1 MAVTNKRGIFALL
14 DVRERQAAGVW
25 SVKSD
30 VWLSPSAFYGPASAP
45 VGYSNGY
52 FSGGRQPSNSPSFP
66 SSVVYSSVSRIDYSN
81 DTTTIPARGPLTGVV
96 YKHAGTGNQDFGYV
110 GGGSPYDSRRSVVD
124 RIDYSND
131 TATAASKGPLS
142 TARFELAATGNAS
155 FGYFIGGRNPT
166 FSTVDRI
173 DYTNDTATAS
183 VRGPLSSAVYY
194 TSATGN
200 QSFGYIIGGK
210 NPSISPD
217 SLSIVQRIDYSN
229 DIATASPKGPLS
241 LQRRETGTTGNSDF
255 GYVGGGYNIVPGGN
269 NWVSTVD
276 RIDYSND
283 TVTASPKGPLS
294 RTIGTGCATGDKSF
308 GYFGGGEGNNNEN
321 VSTLDRID
329 YSNDTATALSKGPL
343 SHSLRNSAASSSK
356 QNANPIKNDTV
367 FPASTVRDNVV
378 PQGTDFGYFGGG
390 TPSGSRVDR
399 IDYSNDTATASVK
412 GPLSLAREQLAATGN
427 SSYGYFGG
435 GPALSTVDRI
445 DYSNDTATASV
456 KGPLSVAR
464 YFLAATGNS
473 SYGYFGGGGPP
484 QVSTVDR
491 VDYSNDTATA
501 SVRGP
506 LTLAR
511 NGLAATSAAA
521 NGLPQ

>member
-1 MAVTNKRGIFALL
+1 MAVTNKRGIFALI

-30 VWLSPSAFYGPASAP
+30 VWLSPSPFGKISPFGYFTGGQSNPSLVARLDFSNDSAGVSLRGPLSLSRYYARGLSSSSHGYVAGGRSAP
-45 VGYSNGY
+45 STYHTTVDRIDYGNDTATASPKGPLSIARRIGQGASTNADFGYDVGGYDFDAPGYS
-52 FSGGRQPSNSPSFP
+52 SAVER
-66 SSVVYSSVSRIDYSN
+66 VDYSN
-81 DTTTIPARGPLTGVV
+81 DTATAVAKGPLSSARYGVT
-96 YKHAGTGNQDFGYV
+96 ATGNQSFGYFA
-110 GGGSPYDSRRSVVD
+110 GGETPTIVSTID

-131 TATAASKGPLS
+131 TATASPKGPLS
-142 TARFELAATGNAS
+142 VAKRRGDATGNAS
-155 FGYFIGGRNPT
+155 FGYHAGGDAPGPT
-166 FSTVDRI
+166 FYSTI
-173 DYTNDTATAS
+173 
-183 VRGPLSSAVYY
+183 
-194 TSATGN
+194 
-200 QSFGYIIGGK
+200 
-210 NPSISPD
+210 
-217 SLSIVQRIDYSN
+217 
-229 DIATASPKGPLS
+229 
-241 LQRRETGTTGNSDF
+241 E
-255 GYVGGGYNIVPGGN
+255 
-269 NWVSTVD
+269 

-283 TVTASPKGPLS
+283 TATAVAKGPLTS
-294 RTIGTGCATGDKSF
+294 PGRYGLGATGNASS
-308 GYFGGGEGNNNEN
+308 GYFAGGTPSGPL
-321 VSTLDRID
+321 SKIDRID
-329 YSNDTATALSKGPL
+329 YSNDTATATTTGSNMP
-343 SHSLRNSAASSSK
+343 AASLTPAAFSPTE
-356 QNANPIKNDTV
+356 QGNPNLTT
-367 FPASTVRDNVV
+367 FPASTVRENVV

-435 GPALSTVDRI
+435 GGLPVVSIVDRI
-445 DYSNDTATASV
+445 DYTNDTATAPA
-456 KGPLSVAR
+456 KGPLSLAR
-464 YFLAATGNS
+464 SFLTATGNS
-473 SYGYFGGGGPP
+473 DYGYFGGGGPP